1 MRQELAVSGGL
12 HVALIA
18 IAIIGMPSLMREPFE
33 LAPPIPID
41 IVDIS
46 EVPQTIKP
54 VDVPKPKEP
63 EKLPEPEPVKS
74 EPPPPPK
81 PQASAAAPPQ
91 PEAVPPP
98 PPEPKAEPVKK
109 QEPAPKPKDKPA
121 PKPPAPQKKEEPK
134 ASFDSL
140 LANLTPKETEAPRPP
155 TPTEKK
161 EQTQASRAVGTLSD
175 KLSMTEE
182 EALRRQ
188 IERCWVVPVGARDA
202 QNLIVEVR
210 VEVGPDRI
218 VRAVQIVDQSRYGS
232 DPFFRAAAD
241 AARRAMQNPQCQPL
255 LLPPEKYQQW
265 RVMTLRFDPKDMV
278 GS

>member
-1 MRQELAVSGGL
+1 LRRELAASGFAHL
-12 HVALIA
+12 ALIA
-18 IAIIGMPSLMREPFE
+18 AAVIGMPALMREPFE

-46 EVPQTIKP
+46 EVPKTIRP
-54 VDVPKPKEP
+54 VDVAKPKEP
-63 EKLPEPEPVKS
+63 EKLPEPAPVKS

-81 PQASAAAPPQ
+81 PQARAEAPPD
-91 PEAVPPP
+91 AVPPV
-98 PPEPKAEPVKK
+98 PEEKKAEPVKK
-109 QEPAPKPKDKPA
+109 EEAPKPKDKPA
-121 PKPPAPQKKEEPK
+121 PKPAEAAPKKQEPK
-134 ASFDSL
+134 PDFNSL
-140 LANLTPKETEAPRPP
+140 LANLTPKESETPRQNPVAENEQP
-155 TPTEKK
+155 TA
-161 EQTQASRAVGTLSD
+161 ASRAVGQLADT
-175 KLSMTEE
+175 LSMTEE

-202 QNLIVEVR
+202 QNLAVELR
-210 VEVGPDRI
+210 VEVGPDRM
-218 VRAVQIVDQSRYGS
+218 VRGVQIIDQRRYGS

-241 AARRAMQNPQCQPL
+241 SARRAMQNPQCQPL

>member
-1 MRQELAVSGGL
+1 MRQELAVSGGA

-18 IAIIGMPSLMREPFE
+18 IAIIGMPALMREPFQV
-33 LAPPIPID
+33 APPIPID

-46 EVPQTIKP
+46 EVPKTIRP
-54 VDVPKPKEP
+54 VDVVKPKEP

-81 PQASAAAPPQ
+81 PQAQAQATPD
-91 PEAVPPP
+91 AVPPL
-98 PPEPKAEPVKK
+98 PEEKKAEPVKK
-109 QEPAPKPKDKPA
+109 EEAPKPKEKPE
-121 PKPPAPQKKEEPK
+121 PKPQQAKPKQEEPK
-134 ASFDSL
+134 PAFDSL
-140 LANLTPKETEAPRPP
+140 LANLTPKETETPRQTMPSDK
-155 TPTEKK
+155 TEP
-161 EQTQASRAVGTLSD
+161 TQASRSVGQLSD
-175 KLSMTEE
+175 KLSMTDE

-218 VRAVQIVDQSRYGS
+218 VRSVQIVDQGRYGN